1 MLPIIA
7 FRKGT
12 SLKQITGTNTIHNNK
27 KLTIIIQEHMPHA
40 IQHVTFAVNNLLQQ
54 QHSRVINQAK
64 CLKSTIKSTVKAAS
78 LFTYFNAISATFNTL
93 INQKHHSTIGS
104 ITTERMSKIPMQ
116 YQLANI
122 STGTIITLQ
131 SQKIHYHRAT
141 NIKRKTKKVLD
152 NES

>member
-1 MLPIIA
+1 
-7 FRKGT
+7 
-12 SLKQITGTNTIHNNK
+12 
-27 KLTIIIQEHMPHA
+27 MPHA

-64 CLKSTIKSTVKAAS
+64 CLKSTIKSTVQAAL